1 MAGYQLTWITDDLA
15 VGYAPMSYDELDAIR
30 TQGIDAIVNLCGEF
44 CDLHEIEEN
53 SGFEVYYLPIE
64 DECAPEMTSMETA
77 LDWLDEAI
85 YLGKK
90 VLVHCRHGIGRT
102 GTFVTSY
109 LLRRGLGLKA
119 AEKKL
124 KHSRAKPTNFC
135 QWRLVKKFG
144 KKSGVLTVRQPTLE
158 SRAAVDLSPFFDH
171 YETLV
176 QMVGENLAAA
186 GEHPTCGAETD
197 LCCRRYFEIQLIEA
211 IYLTTQMNRTLKRA
225 ARTAAIAAAM
235 QAYGHAR
242 VLRSSLAHLRSDPA
256 AFRDAVR
263 NACDQ
268 AGLVCPL
275 NQDGRCAVF
284 DRRPIRC
291 RVFGVPHEIVA
302 GSIIGN
308 TLFNLSGSLYH
319 EYTGQLLEDRRLT
332 FSLAETVSGRYVEKY
347 FRFLSQLG
355 QASDGPPAPPG
366 RNGAAT

>member
-44 CDLHEIEEN
+44 CDLHEIEES

-64 DECAPEMTSMETA
+64 DECAPEMASMETA

-225 ARTAAIAAAM
+225 ARAAAIAAAM

-242 VLRSSLAHLRSDPA
+242 ALRSSLAHLRSDPA

-263 NACDQ
+263 SACDQ

-308 TLFNLSGSLYH
+308 TLFNLSGNLYH

-347 FRFLSQLG
+347 FRFLTRLT
-355 QASDGPPAPPG
+355 QASGDPPALEG
-366 RNGAAT
+366 

>member
-1 MAGYQLTWITDDLA
+1 MMAGYQLTWITDDLA

-30 TQGIDAIVNLCGEF
+30 AQGIDAIVNLCGEF
-44 CDLHEIEEN
+44 CDLHEIEEK

-64 DECAPEMTSMETA
+64 DECAPEMASMETA

-119 AEKKL
+119 AEKRL
-124 KHSRAKPTNFC
+124 RHTRAKPTNYC

-144 KKSGVLTVRQPTLE
+144 KKSGVLKVRQPTLE
-158 SRAAVDLSPFFDH
+158 SRAAVDLRPFFDH
-171 YETLV
+171 YQSLV
-176 QMVGENLAAA
+176 QMVAENLAAA
-186 GEHPTCGAETD
+186 GEHPGCGRETN
-197 LCCRRYFEIQLIEA
+197 LCCRRYFEIQLIEVV
-211 IYLTTQMNRTLKRA
+211 YLSTQMNRTLKRT
-225 ARTAAIAAAM
+225 ARTEVIAAAM
-235 QAYGHAR
+235 QAYSRAR
-242 VLRSSLAHLRSDPA
+242 ALRSSLAHLRSDPD
-256 AFRDAVR
+256 AFRDAVK

-268 AGLVCPL
+268 AGLLCPL

-291 RVFGVPHEIVA
+291 RVFGVAHEIVA
-302 GSIIGN
+302 GKIIGN
-308 TLFNLSGSLYH
+308 TLFNLSASLYH
-319 EYTGQLLEDRRLT
+319 EFTGQQLQDRRLT

-347 FRFLSQLG
+347 FRFFSQLSQTPDDTP
-355 QASDGPPAPPG
+355 AVPDGKSP
-366 RNGAAT
+366 

>member
-158 SRAAVDLSPFFDH
+158 SRTAVDLSPFFDH

-176 QMVGENLAAA
+176 QMVAENLAAA

-347 FRFLSQLG
+347 FRFLTRLT
-355 QASDGPPAPPG
+355 QASGDPPALEG
-366 RNGAAT
+366 